1 MTVALVV
8 ARSAAIFIISMV
20 KLGCL
25 ILSLLHHEPVILTLP
40 RLLHGNYGSRTRVR
54 TIIDARFLIFVEELV
69 VLKGRVEKAVVV
81 RVACQV
87 VRAII

>member
-1 MTVALVV
+1 MALVV
-8 ARSAAIFIISMV
+8 ARSAAIFIISIV

-25 ILSLLHHEPVILTLP
+25 ILSLLHHESVVLTLS
-40 RLLHGNYGSRTRVR
+40 RLHGNNGGRTTRVR
-54 TIIDARFLIFVEELV
+54 AIIDTRLLIFVEELV